1 MFAGLLKHFA
11 EQSIPADT
19 SLTWIFVENDHRIHI
34 EETVDAFRRDL
45 ASRGITGHRVIVESE
60 PRPGIS
66 FARNRVLDLA
76 FDQDLDYLI
85 FTDDDEY
92 PAQDWIRELS
102 QEAQTRHLDIAG
114 GLDRLGPMPEQA
126 GRSSWRTRISAM
138 VHRELE
144 RRSLNITAEHFDLF
158 NAGEDFRIH
167 HIRGANMILRLAFL
181 REHAI
186 RFIED
191 LGAAPGG
198 DLAILND
205 VLGAGGRYGWIP
217 TAVMHE
223 RARDSRLTLGYQF
236 HVHRHWSIVRYGFR
250 YQGKIGPQHA
260 KHQRLQSAAIALARL
275 AIGTVRLLMV
285 PFNNG
290 QSLVRGVWSLGI
302 AVGRIEGLFA
312 GKASRH
318 YMATDGD

>member
-19 SLTWIFVENDHRIHI
+19 SLTWIFVENNHRIHI

-45 ASRGITGHRVIVESE
+45 ASRGIAEHQVITASE
-60 PRPGIS
+60 PRIGIS

-102 QEAQTRHLDIAG
+102 QGAQTRHLDIAC
-114 GLDRLGPMPEQA
+114 GLDKLDPMPEKFE
-126 GRSSWRTRISAM
+126 RSSWRTRIPAM

-144 RRSLNITAEHFDLF
+144 RRSLDTRAGNFDLF
-158 NAGEDFRIH
+158 NAGEDFRIR
-167 HIRGANMILRLAFL
+167 HITTANVILRLAFL
-181 REHAI
+181 REHAV
-186 RFIED
+186 RFNED
-191 LGAAPGG
+191 LGTAPGG
-198 DLAILND
+198 DLAILNE
-205 VLGAGGRYGWIP
+205 VLSAGGRYGWIP
-217 TAVMHE
+217 TAVMNE
-223 RARDSRLTLGYQF
+223 RVHDSRLTLAYQF
-236 HVHRHWSIVRYGFR
+236 HMHRHWSIVRYGFR
-250 YQGKIGPQHA
+250 YQGKLDPKA
-260 KHQRLQSAAIALARL
+260 KHRRLQSVATALVRL

-290 QSLVRGVWSLGI
+290 KSLVRGVWSLGI

-312 GKASRH
+312 HRVSRH
-318 YMATDGD
+318 YVATDGD